1 MGAAEGKPPGCTLLF
16 ERVVFYTSPPNA
28 VCKEVGI
35 THMARNNSSPIQQFR
50 GTTAQHKTYKGLP
63 GELTVDTDKHVVVVH
78 DGSTAGGHP
87 TVPDKF
93 LLKSTGGI
101 LTFNDGAEAPL
112 QGDSIA
118 VEIDL
123 TALEDALG
131 GSLTAGEGITI
142 TEEGVIQVDQEWL
155 GGKIPTNFAD
165 LPLYF
170 TGMDEAIHTVLAS
183 EWNNVTLSYIEA
195 DGAGTGGLQVLLSS
209 ESGANPIT
217 LNDSP
222 QALGALKGKAV
233 KLAVTGMTNQSYVS
247 ALVRFT
253 A

>member
-1 MGAAEGKPPGCTLLF
+1 
-16 ERVVFYTSPPNA
+16 
-28 VCKEVGI
+28 
-35 THMARNNSSPIQQFR
+35 MARNNSSPIQQFR

>member
-1 MGAAEGKPPGCTLLF
+1 
-16 ERVVFYTSPPNA
+16 
-28 VCKEVGI
+28 
-35 THMARNNSSPIQQFR
+35 MARNNSSPVQQFR
-50 GTTAQHKTYKGLP
+50 GTTVQHNTYTGLP

-112 QGDSIA
+112 QGDSIE
-118 VEIDL
+118 VEINL
-123 TALEDALG
+123 TALEEALG

-155 GGKIPTNFAD
+155 GQKISTTNSAYYF
-165 LPLYF
+165 PLYF
-170 TGMDEAIHTVLAS
+170 TTGKEVFHTVLAPEWSSAEIVKMESGDIVLPFPVMLHS
-183 EWNNVTLSYIEA
+183 EFGDDSI
-195 DGAGTGGLQVLLSS
+195 LLS
-209 ESGANPIT
+209 
-217 LNDSP
+217 DSP
-222 QALGALKGKAV
+222 QDLGVLKGKAV
-233 KLAVTGMTNQSYVS
+233 QLFLQGTSLQDMKVA

>member
-1 MGAAEGKPPGCTLLF
+1 
-16 ERVVFYTSPPNA
+16 
-28 VCKEVGI
+28 
-35 THMARNNSSPIQQFR
+35 MARNNSSPVQQFR
-50 GTTAQHKTYKGLP
+50 GTTAQHNTYTGLP

-93 LLKSTGGI
+93 LLKSAGGI

-123 TALEDALG
+123 AALEKALG

-142 TEEGVIQVDQEWL
+142 TEDGVIQVDQEWL
-155 GGKIPTNFAD
+155 AAQMPPAFVV

-170 TGMDEAIHTVLAS
+170 AFSGEVIHTVLAS
-183 EWNNVTLSYIEA
+183 DCNNVTLSYIEA
-195 DGAGTGGLQVLLSS
+195 DGVGAGKVAITMSS
-209 ESGANPIT
+209 ESGSNSIT
-217 LNDSP
+217 LNNSP

-233 KLAVTGMTNQSYVS
+233 KLSVNGMTNQSYVS

>member
-1 MGAAEGKPPGCTLLF
+1 
-16 ERVVFYTSPPNA
+16 
-28 VCKEVGI
+28 
-35 THMARNNSSPIQQFR
+35 MARNNSSPIQQFR
-50 GTTAQHKTYKGLP
+50 GTTAQHNTYTGLP

-87 TVPDKF
+87 MVPDKF
-93 LLKSTGGI
+93 LLKSAGGI
-101 LTFNDGAEAPL
+101 LTFNTGAEAPL

-123 TALEDALG
+123 TALEEALG

-155 GGKIPTNFAD
+155 AAQMPSAFAD

-170 TGMDEAIHTVLAS
+170 AFSDEVIHTVLAS
-183 EWNNVTLSYIEA
+183 EWNNVILSYIEA
-195 DGAGTGGLQVLLSS
+195 DGSGTGGITVTLSS

-233 KLAVTGMTNQSYVS
+233 KLSVDGMTNQSYVA

>member
-1 MGAAEGKPPGCTLLF
+1 
-16 ERVVFYTSPPNA
+16 
-28 VCKEVGI
+28 
-35 THMARNNSSPIQQFR
+35 MARNNSSPIQQFR
-50 GTTAQHKTYKGLP
+50 GTTVQHKTYKGLP

-87 TVPDKF
+87 MVPDKF
-93 LLKSTGGI
+93 LLKSAGGI
-101 LTFNDGAEAPL
+101 LTFNTGAEAPL
-112 QGDSIA
+112 RGDSIA

-123 TALEDALG
+123 TALEEALG

-142 TEEGVIQVDQEWL
+142 TEEGVIQVDQKWL
-155 GGKIPTNFAD
+155 AAQMPSAFAN

-170 TGMDEAIHTVLAS
+170 AFSDEVIHTVLAS
-183 EWNNVTLSYIEA
+183 GWNKAILSYIEA
-195 DGAGTGGLQVLLSS
+195 DGAGTRGVSIVLST

-217 LNDSP
+217 LNNSP

-233 KLAVTGMTNQSYVS
+233 KLSVNGMTNQSYVS

-253 A
+253 V

>member
-1 MGAAEGKPPGCTLLF
+1 
-16 ERVVFYTSPPNA
+16 
-28 VCKEVGI
+28 
-35 THMARNNSSPIQQFR
+35 MARNNSSPIQQFR

-87 TVPDKF
+87 MVPDKF
-93 LLKSTGGI
+93 LLKSAGGL
-101 LTFNDGAEAPL
+101 LTFNAGAEAPL
-112 QGDSIA
+112 QGDSFA

-123 TALEDALG
+123 TALEEALG

-142 TEEGVIQVDQEWL
+142 TEEGVIQVDQDWL
-155 GGKIPTNFAD
+155 AGQLPANFAD

-195 DGAGTGGLQVLLSS
+195 DGSGTGGITVTLSS
-209 ESGANPIT
+209 ESGSDTIT

-233 KLAVTGMTNQSYVS
+233 KLAVAGLTNQSYVS

>member
-1 MGAAEGKPPGCTLLF
+1 
-16 ERVVFYTSPPNA
+16 
-28 VCKEVGI
+28 
-35 THMARNNSSPIQQFR
+35 MARNNSSPIQQFR

-87 TVPDKF
+87 MVPDKF
-93 LLKSTGGI
+93 LLKSAGGI
-101 LTFNDGAEAPL
+101 LTFNAGAEAPL

-118 VEIDL
+118 VEINL
-123 TALEDALG
+123 TALEEALG

-155 GGKIPTNFAD
+155 AGQLPVNFAD

-195 DGAGTGGLQVLLSS
+195 DGSGTGGITVTLSS
-209 ESGANPIT
+209 ESGSDTIT

-233 KLAVTGMTNQSYVS
+233 KLAVAGMTNQSYVS

>member
-1 MGAAEGKPPGCTLLF
+1 M
-16 ERVVFYTSPPNA
+16 
-28 VCKEVGI
+28 
-35 THMARNNSSPIQQFR
+35 
-50 GTTAQHKTYKGLP
+50 
-63 GELTVDTDKHVVVVH
+63 
-78 DGSTAGGHP
+78 
-87 TVPDKF
+87 
-93 LLKSTGGI
+93 
-101 LTFNDGAEAPL
+101 

-155 GGKIPTNFAD
+155 AAQMPSAFVV

-170 TGMDEAIHTVLAS
+170 AFPDEVIHTVLAS
-183 EWNNVTLSYIEA
+183 DWNNATLSYIEA

-209 ESGANPIT
+209 ESGTNPIT

-233 KLAVTGMTNQSYVS
+233 KLAVTGMTTQSYVS

-253 A
+253 E

>member
-1 MGAAEGKPPGCTLLF
+1 
-16 ERVVFYTSPPNA
+16 
-28 VCKEVGI
+28 
-35 THMARNNSSPIQQFR
+35 MARNNSSPIQQFR

-87 TVPDKF
+87 MVPDKF
-93 LLKSTGGI
+93 LLKSAGGI
-101 LTFNDGAEAPL
+101 LTFNTGAEAPL
-112 QGDSIA
+112 QGASIA

-123 TALEDALG
+123 TALEEALG

-155 GGKIPTNFAD
+155 AAQMPSAFAN

-170 TGMDEAIHTVLAS
+170 AFSDEVIHTVLAS

-195 DGAGTGGLQVLLSS
+195 DGSGTRGITVTLSS
-209 ESGANPIT
+209 ESGANPIK

-233 KLAVTGMTNQSYVS
+233 KLAVAGMTNQSYVS
-247 ALVRFT
+247 ALVRFI

>member
-1 MGAAEGKPPGCTLLF
+1 
-16 ERVVFYTSPPNA
+16 
-28 VCKEVGI
+28 
-35 THMARNNSSPIQQFR
+35 MARNNSSPIQQFR

-63 GELTVDTDKHVVVVH
+63 GEITVDTDKHVVVVH

-87 TVPDKF
+87 MVPDKF
-93 LLKSTGGI
+93 LLKSAGGI
-101 LTFNDGAEAPL
+101 LTFNTGTEAPL

-123 TALEDALG
+123 TALEEALG

-155 GGKIPTNFAD
+155 AAQMPSAFAN

-170 TGMDEAIHTVLAS
+170 AFSDEVIHTVLAS

-195 DGAGTGGLQVLLSS
+195 DGSGTGGITVTLSS

-233 KLAVTGMTNQSYVS
+233 KLAVTGMTTQSYVS

>member
-1 MGAAEGKPPGCTLLF
+1 
-16 ERVVFYTSPPNA
+16 
-28 VCKEVGI
+28 
-35 THMARNNSSPIQQFR
+35 MARNNSSPIQQFR

-78 DGSTAGGHP
+78 DGLTAGGHP

-183 EWNNVTLSYIEA
+183 DWNNVTLSYIEA

>member
-1 MGAAEGKPPGCTLLF
+1 
-16 ERVVFYTSPPNA
+16 
-28 VCKEVGI
+28 
-35 THMARNNSSPIQQFR
+35 MARNNSSPIQQFR

-63 GELTVDTDKHVVVVH
+63 GELTVDTDKRVVVVQ

-87 TVPDKF
+87 MVPDKF

-101 LTFNDGAEAPL
+101 LTFNGGAEAPL
-112 QGDSIA
+112 QGDSLA

-123 TALEDALG
+123 TALEDVLG

-142 TEEGVIQVDQEWL
+142 TKEGVIQVDQKWL
-155 GGKIPTNFAD
+155 AAHMPSVSAV

-170 TGMDEAIHTVLAS
+170 TFPDEVIHTVLATD
-183 EWNNVTLSYIEA
+183 WNNVALRYIAA
-195 DGAGTGGLQVLLSS
+195 DGAGAAGLKVLLSL

-217 LNDSP
+217 LNASP
-222 QALGALKGKAV
+222 QALGAIKGKAAR
-233 KLAVTGMTNQSYVS
+233 LTVTGMTNQSYVS
-247 ALVRFT
+247 VLVRFT

>member
-1 MGAAEGKPPGCTLLF
+1 
-16 ERVVFYTSPPNA
+16 
-28 VCKEVGI
+28 
-35 THMARNNSSPIQQFR
+35 MARNNSSPIQQFR

-87 TVPDKF
+87 MVPDKF
-93 LLKSTGGI
+93 LLKSAGGI
-101 LTFNDGAEAPL
+101 LTFNTGAEAPL
-112 QGDSIA
+112 QGASIA

-123 TALEDALG
+123 TALEEALG

-155 GGKIPTNFAD
+155 AAQMPSAFAN

-170 TGMDEAIHTVLAS
+170 AFSDEVIHTVLAS
-183 EWNNVTLSYIEA
+183 KWNNATLSYIEA
-195 DGAGTGGLQVLLSS
+195 DGAGTRGVSIVLST

-217 LNDSP
+217 LNNSP

-233 KLAVTGMTNQSYVS
+233 KLSVNGMTNQSYVS
-247 ALVRFT
+247 ALVRFS

>member
-1 MGAAEGKPPGCTLLF
+1 
-16 ERVVFYTSPPNA
+16 
-28 VCKEVGI
+28 
-35 THMARNNSSPIQQFR
+35 MARNNSSPIQQFR

-78 DGSTAGGHP
+78 DGLTAGGHP

-101 LTFNDGAEAPL
+101 ITFNDGAEAPL

-183 EWNNVTLSYIEA
+183 DWNNVTLSYIEA

>member
-1 MGAAEGKPPGCTLLF
+1 
-16 ERVVFYTSPPNA
+16 
-28 VCKEVGI
+28 
-35 THMARNNSSPIQQFR
+35 MARNNSSPIQQFR

-142 TEEGVIQVDQEWL
+142 TEEGVIQVDQDWL
-155 GGKIPTNFAD
+155 AAQMPSAFAN

-170 TGMDEAIHTVLAS
+170 AFSDEVIHTVLAS
-183 EWNNVTLSYIEA
+183 EWNNVILSYIEA
-195 DGAGTGGLQVLLSS
+195 DGSGTGGITVMLSS
-209 ESGANPIT
+209 ESGSNSIT
-217 LNDSP
+217 LDKTEKS
-222 QALGALKGKAV
+222 LGALKGKAV

>member
-1 MGAAEGKPPGCTLLF
+1 
-16 ERVVFYTSPPNA
+16 
-28 VCKEVGI
+28 
-35 THMARNNSSPIQQFR
+35 MARNNSSPIQQFR

-78 DGSTAGGHP
+78 DGSTVGGHP

-93 LLKSTGGI
+93 LLKSAGGI
-101 LTFNDGAEAPL
+101 LKFNAGAEAPL

-123 TALEDALG
+123 AALETALG

-155 GGKIPTNFAD
+155 AAQMPSAFAN

-170 TGMDEAIHTVLAS
+170 AFSDEVIHTVLAS

-195 DGAGTGGLQVLLSS
+195 AGSGTGGITVTLSS

-233 KLAVTGMTNQSYVS
+233 KLAVAGMTNQSYVS

>member
-1 MGAAEGKPPGCTLLF
+1 
-16 ERVVFYTSPPNA
+16 
-28 VCKEVGI
+28 
-35 THMARNNSSPIQQFR
+35 MARNNSSPIQQFR
-50 GTTAQHKTYKGLP
+50 GTTVQHKTYKGLP

-87 TVPDKF
+87 MVPDKF
-93 LLKSTGGI
+93 LLKSAGGI
-101 LTFNDGAEAPL
+101 LTFNTGAEAPL

-123 TALEDALG
+123 TALEEALG

-155 GGKIPTNFAD
+155 AAQMPSAFAN

-170 TGMDEAIHTVLAS
+170 AFSDEVIHTVLAS
-183 EWNNVTLSYIEA
+183 KWNNATLSYIEA
-195 DGAGTGGLQVLLSS
+195 DGAGTSGVSIVLST

-217 LNDSP
+217 LNNSP

-233 KLAVTGMTNQSYVS
+233 KLSVNGMTNQSYVS

>member
-1 MGAAEGKPPGCTLLF
+1 
-16 ERVVFYTSPPNA
+16 
-28 VCKEVGI
+28 
-35 THMARNNSSPIQQFR
+35 MARNNSSPIQQFR

-78 DGSTAGGHP
+78 DGSTVGGHP

-93 LLKSTGGI
+93 LLKSAGGI
-101 LTFNDGAEAPL
+101 LKFNAGAEAPL

-123 TALEDALG
+123 AALETALG

-155 GGKIPTNFAD
+155 AAQMPSAFVV

-170 TGMDEAIHTVLAS
+170 AFSDEVIHTFLAS
-183 EWNNVTLSYIEA
+183 DWNNAILSYIEA
-195 DGAGTGGLQVLLSS
+195 DGAGTSGVSIVLST

-217 LNDSP
+217 LNNSP

-233 KLAVTGMTNQSYVS
+233 KLAVTGMTTQSYVS

>member
-1 MGAAEGKPPGCTLLF
+1 
-16 ERVVFYTSPPNA
+16 
-28 VCKEVGI
+28 
-35 THMARNNSSPIQQFR
+35 MARNNSSPIQQFR

-87 TVPDKF
+87 MVPDKF
-93 LLKSTGGI
+93 LLKSAGGI
-101 LTFNDGAEAPL
+101 LTFNTGAEAPL
-112 QGDSIA
+112 QGESIA

-123 TALEDALG
+123 TALEEALG

-155 GGKIPTNFAD
+155 AAQMPSAFAD

-170 TGMDEAIHTVLAS
+170 AFSDEVIHTVLAS
-183 EWNNVTLSYIEA
+183 EWNNVTLIYIDA
-195 DGAGTGGLQVLLSS
+195 DGVWVNVDITMSS
-209 ESGANPIT
+209 ESGSDSIT
-217 LNDSP
+217 LDDTP
-222 QALGALKGKAV
+222 QSLGALKGKAV
-233 KLAVTGMTNQSYVS
+233 KLTVTGMTNQSYVS

-253 A
+253 K

>member
-1 MGAAEGKPPGCTLLF
+1 
-16 ERVVFYTSPPNA
+16 
-28 VCKEVGI
+28 
-35 THMARNNSSPIQQFR
+35 MARNNSSPIQQFR

-78 DGSTAGGHP
+78 DGSTVGGHP

-93 LLKSTGGI
+93 LLKSAGGI
-101 LTFNDGAEAPL
+101 LKFNAGAEAPL

-123 TALEDALG
+123 AALETALG

-155 GGKIPTNFAD
+155 AAQMPSAFAN

-170 TGMDEAIHTVLAS
+170 AFSDEVIHTVLAS

-195 DGAGTGGLQVLLSS
+195 DGSGTGGITVTLSS

-217 LNDSP
+217 LNNSP

-233 KLAVTGMTNQSYVS
+233 KLAVTGMTTQSYVS

>member
-1 MGAAEGKPPGCTLLF
+1 
-16 ERVVFYTSPPNA
+16 
-28 VCKEVGI
+28 
-35 THMARNNSSPIQQFR
+35 MARNNSSPIQQFR

-63 GELTVDTDKHVVVVH
+63 GELTVDTDKHVVVVQ

-93 LLKSTGGI
+93 LLKSAGGI
-101 LTFNDGAEAPL
+101 LTFNAGAEAPL

-123 TALEDALG
+123 TALEEALG

-142 TEEGVIQVDQEWL
+142 TEEGVIQVDQDWL
-155 GGKIPTNFAD
+155 AAQMPSAFAN

-170 TGMDEAIHTVLAS
+170 AFSDEVIHTVLAS
-183 EWNNVTLSYIEA
+183 EWNNVILSYIEA
-195 DGAGTGGLQVLLSS
+195 DGSGTGGITVTLSS
-209 ESGANPIT
+209 ESGSDTIT

-233 KLAVTGMTNQSYVS
+233 KLAVAGMTNQSYVS

>member
-1 MGAAEGKPPGCTLLF
+1 
-16 ERVVFYTSPPNA
+16 
-28 VCKEVGI
+28 
-35 THMARNNSSPIQQFR
+35 MARNNSSPVQQFR

-112 QGDSIA
+112 QGDSVE
-118 VEIDL
+118 VEID
-123 TALEDALG
+123 TQALE
-131 GSLTAGEGITI
+131 EI
-142 TEEGVIQVDQEWL
+142 L
-155 GGKIPTNFAD
+155 GGKLSAGDGIIITGEGVVQVDPEWLAAQMPSAFAN

-170 TGMDEAIHTVLAS
+170 AFSDEVIHTVLAS
-183 EWNNVTLSYIEA
+183 NWNNATLSYIEA
-195 DGAGTGGLQVLLSS
+195 NGAGTSGVSIVLST

-217 LNDSP
+217 LNNSP

-233 KLAVTGMTNQSYVS
+233 KLSVNGMTNQSYVS

>member
-1 MGAAEGKPPGCTLLF
+1 
-16 ERVVFYTSPPNA
+16 
-28 VCKEVGI
+28 
-35 THMARNNSSPIQQFR
+35 MARNNSSPIQQFR

-155 GGKIPTNFAD
+155 AAQMPSAFVV

-170 TGMDEAIHTVLAS
+170 AFPDEVIHTVLAS
-183 EWNNVTLSYIEA
+183 DWNNVTLSYIEA

-233 KLAVTGMTNQSYVS
+233 KLAVTGMTTQSYVS

>member
-1 MGAAEGKPPGCTLLF
+1 
-16 ERVVFYTSPPNA
+16 
-28 VCKEVGI
+28 
-35 THMARNNSSPIQQFR
+35 MARKNPSPVQQYR
-50 GTTAQHKTYKGLP
+50 GTTAQHKTYTGLP

-78 DGSTAGGHP
+78 DGLTAGGHP

-93 LLKSTGGI
+93 LLKSAGGI

-123 TALEDALG
+123 AALEKALG

-142 TEEGVIQVDQEWL
+142 TEDGVIQVDQEWL
-155 GGKIPTNFAD
+155 AAQMPSAFAV

-170 TGMDEAIHTVLAS
+170 AFSDEVIHTVLAS
-183 EWNNVTLSYIEA
+183 DWNNVTLSYIEA

-233 KLAVTGMTNQSYVS
+233 KLAVTGMTTQSYVS